1 MIICAKFPL
10 DKLLGVCYNGISA
23 RGRMCAGR
31 QNVNEEKRG
40 SPLAYFKHC
49 AAGAIVT
56 SWMSVCPQLYR
67 HPLRLT
73 VDTLKQY

>member
-10 DKLLGVCYNGISA
+10 DKLLGVCYNEISA
-23 RGRMCAGR
+23 RAHTSAGR

-56 SWMSVCPQLYR
+56 S
-67 HPLRLT
+67 
-73 VDTLKQY
+73 